1 MVDEGQPNKEQID
14 ALLQE
19 MTLREKIGQMTQVS
33 RSHITPEEVAKHA
46 IGSVLN
52 GGSDNPQPN
61 TPAAWA
67 GMARSFEEAALESR
81 MGVPLLY
88 GVDAV
93 HGHSNVRGAT
103 VFPHNVGLGA
113 AGDPDLVEVVARVT
127 AAEMLA
133 TNIHWNFAPC
143 VAVPQDVRWGRT
155 YEGFGSDPERVA
167 ALGAAYVEGLQVGN
181 GLSAVAC
188 AKHFVGDGGTR
199 WGSAKNP
206 AWLDWWEWGE
216 TWQIDQGVTDVDEE
230 TLWADHLRPYVA
242 AIAAGVRTIMVSYSS
257 WGGLKMHAHKY
268 LLTDVLKGEMGFDGF
283 LVSDWMAIDQIDP
296 DYHTCVVEAINAGLD
311 MVMVPFDYERFIDT
325 LEEAVAAG
333 QVPASRVEDAAR
345 RILRVKAGI
354 GLFWHPFGNEGLL
367 NEVGSAANRAVARRA
382 VRRSAVLLKNEDDV
396 LPLPRNVP
404 RLLVAGRAA
413 DDVGLQAGGWTVD
426 WQGGAGDIIPGTTLL
441 EAVRHESGPGSEVVY
456 APDGR
461 LDGDERADV
470 AIVVLAEEPYA
481 EGMGDRPDLT
491 LPAEDVALLE
501 RVRGCCRKLVV
512 ILYSGRPLVLT
523 EQVPQWDAFVAAWLP
538 GSEGGG
544 IADLLFGDYP
554 FGGRTPYAWP
564 RSMRAFEEN
573 ADEAPLFPRGAGL

>member
-1 MVDEGQPNKEQID
+1 MMDEGRPNRKQID

-19 MTLREKIGQMTQVS
+19 MTLREKVGQMTQVS
-33 RSHITPEEVAKHA
+33 QSHVTPEEVAEHA

-52 GGSDNPQPN
+52 GGSDNPEPN

-67 GMARSFEEAALESR
+67 GMARSYEEAALESR
-81 MGVPLLY
+81 LGVPLLY

-93 HGHSNVRGAT
+93 HGHSNVHGAT

-113 AGDPDLVEVVARVT
+113 AGDPALVEVVARVT

-155 YEGFGSDPERVA
+155 YEGFGSDPEPVA
-167 ALGAAYVEGLQVGN
+167 ALSAAYVEGLQVGN
-181 GLSAVAC
+181 GLSALAC

-199 WGSAKNP
+199 WGSAKTP

-230 TLWADHLRPYVA
+230 TLWAVHLRPYVA
-242 AIAAGVRTIMVSYSS
+242 TMAAGVRTIMVSYSS
-257 WGGLKMHAHKY
+257 WDGVKMHAHRY
-268 LLTDVLKGEMGFDGF
+268 LLTDVLKGELGFDGF

-325 LEEAVAAG
+325 LAEAVAAG
-333 QVPASRVEDAAR
+333 EVSASRIDDAAR
-345 RILRVKAGI
+345 RILTVKAGM
-354 GLFWHPFGNEGLL
+354 GLFSHPFGEEGLL
-367 NEVGSAANRAVARRA
+367 DEVGSAANRAVARRA
-382 VRRSAVLLKNEDDV
+382 VRRSAVLLKNEDDL

-441 EAVRHESGPGSEVVY
+441 EAIRHESGPASEVVY
-456 APDGR
+456 APDGN
-461 LDGDERADV
+461 LPDDERADV

-481 EGMGDRPDLT
+481 EGLGDRPDLT
-491 LPAEDVALLE
+491 LPAADVALLE
-501 RVRGCCRKLVV
+501 RVRGCCRKLIV
-512 ILYSGRPLVLT
+512 ILYSGRPLIVT
-523 EQVPQWDAFVAAWLP
+523 EQLPQWDAFVAAWLP

-564 RSMRAFEEN
+564 RSMRAFEED
-573 ADEAPLFPRGAGL
+573 ADESPLFPRGAGL